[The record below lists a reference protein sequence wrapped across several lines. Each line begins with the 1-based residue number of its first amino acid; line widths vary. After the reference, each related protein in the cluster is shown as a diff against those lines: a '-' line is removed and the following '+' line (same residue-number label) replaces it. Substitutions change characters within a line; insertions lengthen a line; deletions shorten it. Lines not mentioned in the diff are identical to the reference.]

1 MHGLAAL
8 CVRRPVF
15 ATMLMAALMVIGIFS
30 FTGLGL
36 DLFPKIDLPTV
47 VVTVANPGSS
57 AEDIETDITRK
68 VEDAVNTLSDIDSL
82 ISTSTSGTS
91 VVTIQFALEKNGDV
105 GAEEVRD
112 KVSRLI
118 SQLPDTAKTPVV
130 TKVDP
135 GATPVLQIVISANR
149 PLREVT
155 EIADKQIKPRL
166 ENAPGV
172 GQIQLVGGLSREIRV
187 QVDPDK
193 LRAYNLSIQDVATAL
208 KQQNMELPAGNVR
221 AGATD
226 IAVRTLGRIVDPE
239 QFNEIA
245 IARRGTYVVK
255 LRDLGIAEDAEAEPT
270 TAARLAGEPA
280 VTLTVSKQSGQNTVA
295 TADGVKERLREVLKT
310 LPKDLHVQLV
320 NDQSTF
326 IKAAVHSLESH
337 LIEGSFLAAFIIFI
351 FLADIRTTLISAVA
365 IPTSIISTFALMKA
379 MGFDLNQITMLALT
393 LMVGIVIDDAIIV
406 LENIYRYMEEKGLPP
421 MIAAIEGTKEIG
433 LAVMATTLSLLAV
446 FLPIGFMGG
455 IVGRFMS
462 SFGFTSGFAIAV
474 SLLVSFTIVPML
486 SSRFI
491 KVKAHTDGTAHKSS
505 KDSGLFHFLDSH
517 YTNMLRW
524 AMAHRK
530 TIVAISVLVSLS
542 TVPLGMAVG
551 KNFIPQ
557 DDRSEFAINLRAPIL
572 SREQR
577 CAGTP

>member
-1 MHGLAAL
+1 MQALAAL

-15 ATMLMAALMVIGIFS
+15 ATMLMAALMVVGIFS

-47 VVTVANPGSS
+47 VITVTNPGAS

-82 ISTSTSGTS
+82 ISTSVAGTS
-91 VVTIQFALEKNGDV
+91 LVTVQFALEKNGDV

-112 KVSRLI
+112 KVSRLV
-118 SQLPDTAKTPVV
+118 STLPETAKTPIVQ
-130 TKVDP
+130 KIDP
-135 GATPVLQIVISANR
+135 GATPVVQIVISAHR

-155 EIADKQIKPRL
+155 EIADKIIKPRL

-172 GQIQLVGGLSREIRV
+172 GQIQLIGGLSREISV

-193 LRAYNLSIQDVATAL
+193 LRAYNISIQDVATAL

-226 IAVRTLGRIVDPE
+226 ISVRTIGRLVDPA

-255 LRDLGIAEDAEAEPT
+255 LRDIGVAEDSEAEPE

-280 VTLTVSKQSGQNTVA
+280 VTLTVAKQSGQNTVS
-295 TADGVKERLREVLKT
+295 TADGIKERLQEVLKT

-320 NDQSTF
+320 NDQSIF

-337 LIEGSFLAAFIIFI
+337 LIEGSLLAAFIIFI

-379 MGFDLNQITMLALT
+379 MDLDLNQITMLALT

-406 LENIYRYMEEKGLPP
+406 LENIYRFMEEKGMAP
-421 MIAAIEGTKEIG
+421 MQAAVEGTKEIG

-455 IVGRFMS
+455 IVQPLHVVVRLHFRLRHRGVSARVFHHRADAE
-462 SFGFTSGFAIAV
+462 FTFPESQ
-474 SLLVSFTIVPML
+474 
-486 SSRFI
+486 
-491 KVKAHTDGTAHKSS
+491 TAP
-505 KDSGLFHFLDSH
+505 GECC
-517 YTNMLRW
+517 
-524 AMAHRK
+524 
-530 TIVAISVLVSLS
+530 
-542 TVPLGMAVG
+542 G
-551 KNFIPQ
+551 
-557 DDRSEFAINLRAPIL
+557 
-572 SREQR
+572 
-577 CAGTP
+577 